1 MFTESFGLKN
11 GEYYLYLKSYHS
23 LHWVLDLNFD
33 ICTRLVD
40 RIMKA
45 KSQYYQQFYMLGFYK
60 ASMLQD
66 ICTNV
71 LLI

>member
-1 MFTESFGLKN
+1 MFTEWFGLKN
-11 GEYYLYLKSYHS
+11 GGYYLYLKSYHS

-40 RIMKA
+40 RIMKV
-45 KSQYYQQFYMLGFYK
+45 KSRYYQQFYMLEFYK
-60 ASMLQD
+60 VNMLQD

>member
-1 MFTESFGLKN
+1 MFRESSGLKN
-11 GEYYLYLKSYHS
+11 DGYYLYLKSYHS

-33 ICTRLVD
+33 ICRRLVD
-40 RIMKA
+40 HIMKV
-45 KSQYYQQFYMLGFYK
+45 KSQYYQQFYMLEFYK
-60 ASMLQD
+60 VNMLKD